1 VAARGLPGSTRGGLV
16 RDAVVNA
23 GASGPCRPVP
33 VLAVMAHPD
42 DGELW
47 AGGTLA
53 LHARDATVTLAVPQH
68 EPARM
73 AEAKAG
79 AAILGVRLQVLP
91 SPVTAAAVH
100 ELITDSR
107 AEVVI
112 THPLADVHPDHR
124 QVAATVLA
132 ALPGAVISTGHPLRV
147 YTTDT
152 YNSLTLDGPVH
163 AAVIVDIT
171 ATFEVKTQAL
181 AVHGGTQ
188 PIAGHFG
195 PMAET
200 LGRLWGAR
208 IGVPYAEAFTAVPV
222 LGRLPAAARL

>member
-1 VAARGLPGSTRGGLV
+1 MS
-16 RDAVVNA
+16 A
-23 GASGPCRPVP
+23 GAGGSGRPVP

-53 LHARDATVTLAVPQH
+53 LHALEAAVTLAVPQH

-73 AEAKAG
+73 AEAQAG
-79 AAILGVRLQVLP
+79 AAILGVRLHTLP

-100 ELITDSR
+100 ELITGSG

-124 QVAATVLA
+124 QVAAAVLA
-132 ALPGAVISTGHPLRV
+132 ALPEAVISTGHPKRV
-147 YTTDT
+147 YSTDT
-152 YNSLTLDGPVH
+152 YNSLTLDGPLH

-171 ATFEVKTQAL
+171 AAFEVKTQAL
-181 AVHGGTQ
+181 AAHGGTQ
-188 PIAGHFG
+188 PVATHFG

-208 IGVPYAEAFTAVPV
+208 IGVPYAEAFTAIPV
-222 LGRLPAAARL
+222 LGRLPATARL